1 MESIRAEPKHVVAL
15 HHQQPAAP
23 ALPPPPPPA
32 TAAPVAPAALAPPP
46 PAPHPQ
52 AQAPCGAPSADRMLV
67 PLIAITMTPPRGPT
81 GALERTQPAS
91 RTEEVVP
98 LAADLPL
105 PLPPAAAPAAPA
117 AAAPA
122 ASSPGAAPA
131 TAPAR
136 PGAQHPQARPSQRNG
151 HGAAPTNGQPA
162 PAPASAPAAVLKRTP
177 KDFIFGK
184 VIGEGSFSVVYL
196 AKDIHTNKEYAIKVC
211 DKRHIIREKKTEYI
225 KREKEVLN
233 RLGAN
238 QSPAA
243 PFFVKLFC
251 TFQDADRLY
260 FVLSYAKR
268 GELLPYINK
277 VGSFDIECTRF
288 YAAEILVALGH
299 VHSLGVIH
307 RDLKPEN
314 ILFDEN
320 MHILITDFGS
330 AKMFNENDQQSDE
343 EENSMRQRRNSFVGT
358 AQYVSPELLTDKSA
372 SHSSDLWALGCII
385 YQMVA
390 GLPPFWARSE
400 YQIFQKI
407 LKLEYEFPD
416 GFSPNAR
423 DLVEKLL
430 VLDPKKRIG
439 ANDPPGEG
447 YPSIR
452 AHPFFQGIDFEKLH
466 ETTPPPIYPYLPGT
480 SEHEEMRS
488 QYRVPDHLEP
498 GLDDRQLTRL
508 LGLELQNNSSSVE
521 PEPRKLSP
529 EPISTPIVTEPQRK
543 TSREKKVSIAPR
555 KRHISIQELSPEDIA
570 QRLEKQ
576 MKENKW
582 HQFTENNL
590 IIKQGLVDKTKGI
603 GLFARRRMLLLTQG
617 PHLYYVDP
625 VNMVLKGEIPWS
637 KELRV
642 EVKNFKIFFVHTPN
656 RTYYL
661 EEPEGYALEWCKAIE
676 DVRIST
682 YGVDS

>member
-1 MESIRAEPKHVVAL
+1 M
-15 HHQQPAAP
+15 
-23 ALPPPPPPA
+23 
-32 TAAPVAPAALAPPP
+32 APVAPAVPPP
-46 PAPHPQ
+46 SAAPT
-52 AQAPCGAPSADRMLV
+52 AERMLV
-67 PLIAITMTPPRGPT
+67 PLLAITMTPPRGPAAT
-81 GALERTQPAS
+81 LPTPTRNDEAPLSAATAAPAAPVDVD
-91 RTEEVVP
+91 VVDGSTP
-98 LAADLPL
+98 AVPSATTTTPGQGRCYGMEHRRPRQRNGLSNGQAA
-105 PLPPAAAPAAPA
+105 PAAAPAPGSAPTPA
-117 AAAPA
+117 A
-122 ASSPGAAPA
+122 
-131 TAPAR
+131 
-136 PGAQHPQARPSQRNG
+136 
-151 HGAAPTNGQPA
+151 
-162 PAPASAPAAVLKRTP
+162 LKRSP

-184 VIGEGSFSVVYL
+184 VIGEGSFSNVYL
-196 AKDIHTNKEYAIKVC
+196 AKDIHTDKEYAIKVC

-233 RLGAN
+233 RLGSN
-238 QSPAA
+238 QSTAA

-299 VHSLGVIH
+299 LHNLGIIH

-314 ILFDEN
+314 ILLDEN

-330 AKMFNENDQQSDE
+330 AKIFNEEKMEPHE
-343 EENSMRQRRNSFVGT
+343 EDNSMRQRRNSFVGT

-372 SHSSDLWALGCII
+372 SHSSDLWALGCIV

-400 YQIFQKI
+400 YLIFQKI
-407 LKLEYEFPD
+407 LKLDYVFPD
-416 GFSPNAR
+416 GFSSSAR
-423 DLVEKLL
+423 NLVEQLL
-430 VLDPKKRIG
+430 VLDPKQRLG
-439 ANDPPGEG
+439 ANDPPGAG

-452 AHPFFQGIDFEKLH
+452 AHPFFQGIDFDTLSH
-466 ETTPPPIYPYLPGT
+466 TNPPPIYPYLPGT
-480 SEHEEMRS
+480 SQHEEMRS
-488 QYRVPDHLEP
+488 HYRVPDHLEP
-498 GLDDRQLTRL
+498 GLDDKQLTRL
-508 LGLELQNNSSSVE
+508 LGLELQNSSE
-521 PEPRKLSP
+521 PEQIKPSP
-529 EPISTPIVTEPQRK
+529 EPIIPPVVPEPQRK
-543 TSREKKVSIAPR
+543 ISRERKISVTPR
-555 KRHISIQELSPEDIA
+555 RRHISVLELSPEEIA

-576 MKENKW
+576 MRENQW

-590 IIKQGLVDKTKGI
+590 IIKQGLVDKRK

-637 KELRV
+637 QELRV
-642 EVKNFKIFFVHTPN
+642 EPKNFKIFFVHTPN

-661 EEPEGYALEWCKAIE
+661 EDPEGYALEWCKAIE
-676 DVRIST
+676 EVRINT